1 MELSARGIAFIKG
14 REGCRLVAYRDQRG
28 VPTIGF
34 GHTLGVKMG
43 DTCSQSEANK
53 WLVEDTEV
61 AQHAVNQ
68 LVTVPLN
75 QNQFDALVIFTFNVG
90 SGAFKNSTL
99 LSLLNQGA
107 TTGAANQFLAWNHVD
122 GVVSAGLTNRRMAER
137 TLFLEPVQC
146 N

>member
-14 REGCRLVAYRDQRG
+14 REGCPLLAYRDQRG

-75 QNQFDALVIFTFNVG
+75 QNQFDALVSFTFNIGV
-90 SGAFKNSTL
+90 GAFKGSTL

-107 TTGAANQFLAWNHVD
+107 YAGAAQQFLRWNHV
-122 GVVSAGLTNRRMAER
+122 GGIGNAGLTKRRQAEQAM
-137 TLFLEPVQC
+137 FVGVA
-146 N
+146 